1 MAKREGFLTEPSHE
15 NPSGEDGP
23 ILPTCGFSRV
33 LTGPFLRGKKRLVLH
48 RTRLK

>member
-1 MAKREGFLTEPSHE
+1 MAEREGLLAEPSHE